1 MTTYQSPTRAV
12 RTVTRAPEGLH
23 STARQTSSAAVV
35 SSRAEVASDD
45 PRVLNMVLAFSGQDI
60 LKSILRDHQ
69 HSSSIGEEVRGVTAG
84 DNLLLKE
91 ETKTGLARVA
101 IRLHVNVTTDGAAST
116 SGVSQ
121 QSVRSLSCRTYCL
134 TACAADL

>member
-1 MTTYQSPTRAV
+1 M
-12 RTVTRAPEGLH
+12 
-23 STARQTSSAAVV
+23 
-35 SSRAEVASDD
+35 ASDD
-45 PRVLNMVLAFSGQDI
+45 SRVLNMVLAFSGQDI

-69 HSSSIGEEVRGVTAG
+69 HSSSIGEEVRKVTAG

-91 ETKTGLARVA
+91 ETKTGLAQVA
-101 IRLHVNVTTDGAAST
+101 IRLHVNVTTDGTAST